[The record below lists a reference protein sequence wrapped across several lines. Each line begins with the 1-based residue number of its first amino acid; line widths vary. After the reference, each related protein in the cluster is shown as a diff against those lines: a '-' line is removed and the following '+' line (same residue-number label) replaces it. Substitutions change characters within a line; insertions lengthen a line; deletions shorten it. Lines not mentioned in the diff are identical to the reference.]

1 MPHDIYIDAVT
12 RGIAENNEF
21 HDMVK
26 EIAIRQKGRTLILV
40 DRIAHGDTLH
50 KMIPNSLWVQGKD
63 DSATRKFVIKEL
75 QHSKENLI
83 AIATQQIFNTGINVF
98 LHQLINAAGGQ
109 ADHQII
115 QRMGRGLR
123 VSSDKED
130 LKYFDFIFDINPY
143 LLEHSKKRIK
153 ILKDQ
158 GHIIKEVTL
167 DEALIV

>member
-1 MPHDIYIDAVT
+1 M
-12 RGIAENNEF
+12 
-21 HDMVK
+21 
-26 EIAIRQKGRTLILV
+26 
-40 DRIAHGDTLH
+40 
-50 KMIPNSLWVQGKD
+50 
-63 DSATRKFVIKEL
+63 
-75 QHSKENLI
+75 
-83 AIATQQIFNTGINVF
+83 F